1 MFTGI
6 ITDIGEVRK
15 IGPGPDPR
23 FEFTT
28 AYDTSHIAIG
38 DSICCSGVCLT
49 AIKTGTDWFAV
60 TISGE
65 TLSRTT
71 LGEWR
76 LGTPVNL
83 ERSLRVGDELGG
95 HIVYGHVDGVGSL
108 VDASHESES
117 RRLTFEGPEGLERH
131 VATKGSITVDGVS
144 LTINEVTGRRFSV
157 NVIPHTLAKTTLGR
171 ISLKTSVNLEIDV
184 IARYVARLQDVN
196 G

>member
-6 ITDIGEVRK
+6 ITDIGVVRK
-15 IGPGPDPR
+15 IQPAPDPC

-28 AYDTSHIAIG
+28 AYDMLHIHIG

-49 AIKTGTDWFAV
+49 AIETGTDWFAV
-60 TISGE
+60 TVSGE
-65 TLSRTT
+65 TLSRTI

-95 HIVYGHVDGVGSL
+95 HIVSGHVDGVGTL
-108 VDASHESES
+108 VDVSHESKS
-117 RRLTFEGPEGLERH
+117 RRLTIEGPEGLERY

-144 LTINEVTGRRFSV
+144 LTINEVIGRRFGV
-157 NVIPHTLAKTTLGR
+157 NVIPHTLATTTLGR
-171 ISLKTSVNLEIDV
+171 ISPKASVNLEIDV